1 MVLKTSRT
9 AELADILIDY
19 NKCNMCRL
27 CLRVCKG
34 MPLYEENGKILIDQ
48 SRLFGCIG
56 CAQCAA
62 VCPEEAI
69 TVTGRTLSAD
79 DIIPLPPKAE
89 RADIKQFVSLC
100 LSRRSTRDFK
110 QREVEQEVINEI
122 LNAAS
127 TAPMGIPPSDV
138 KVLVLKGKDK
148 VREFSFDF
156 IDTLDKMKWVFSPV
170 MLNVMRLYVSKEEYE
185 MMKSFISPL
194 LNFFPEMKAKGED
207 WVLYDAPLAMYFY
220 GTVYADPADAVISAT
235 YAMLAAESLG
245 LGSCMIGTIGPFIK
259 KGAKDFKN
267 KYGIPQKHTPGIAVV
282 FGYPAFKYHKAIKRT
297 LGGIH
302 YY

>member
-9 AELADILIDY
+9 AELSDILIDY
-19 NKCNMCRL
+19 DKCNMCRL
-27 CLRVCKG
+27 CLRACKG
-34 MPLYEENGKILIDQ
+34 LTLYEENGKILIDQ
-48 SRLFGCIG
+48 SHLFGCIG

-69 TVTGRTLSAD
+69 TVTGRTLSPE
-79 DIIPLPPKAE
+79 DIITLPPKSE
-89 RADIKQFVSLC
+89 RADIKQLVSLY
-100 LSRRSTRDFK
+100 LSRRSTREFK
-110 QREVEQEVINEI
+110 QREVEQEVIDEI

-148 VREFSFDF
+148 VRKFSFDF
-156 IDTLDKMKWVFSPV
+156 IDVLDKMKWFFSPL
-170 MLNVMRLYVSKEEYE
+170 MLNIMRLFTGKEEYE
-185 MMKSFISPL
+185 MMKSFITPL
-194 LNFFPEMKAKGED
+194 MKFFFENKAKGKDE
-207 WVLYDAPLAMYFY
+207 VFYDAPLAMYFY
-220 GTVYADPADAVISAT
+220 GTLYSDPADAIIAAT
-235 YAMLAAESLG
+235 YAMIAAESLG
-245 LGSCMIGTIGPFIK
+245 VGSCMIGTIGPFIK
-259 KGAKDFKN
+259 KGAKEFKK
-267 KYGIPQKHTPGIAVV
+267 KYEIPLKHTPGIAVI

>member
-34 MPLYEENGKILIDQ
+34 PLYEENGKILIDQ

-56 CAQCAA
+56 CGQCAA
-62 VCPEEAI
+62 ICPEEAM

-79 DIIPLPPKAE
+79 DIITLPPKAE
-89 RADIKQFVSLC
+89 RADIKQFISLC
-100 LSRRSTRDFK
+100 LSRRSMREFK
-110 QREVEQEVINEI
+110 KREVEQEVIDEI

-138 KVLVLKGKDK
+138 KVLVVKGKDK

-156 IDTLDKMKWVFSPV
+156 IDTVNKMKWIFSPV
-170 MLNVMRLYVSKEEYE
+170 MLKIMRLSVSKEEYE
-185 MMKSFISPL
+185 MLQSFIVPL
-194 LNFFPEMKAKGED
+194 IKFFTEMKAKGED

-220 GTVYADPADAVISAT
+220 GTKYADPADAVISAT
-235 YAMLAAESLG
+235 YAMLAAESMG
-245 LGSCMIGTIGPFIK
+245 LGTCMIGTIGPFIK

-267 KYGIPQKHTPGIAVV
+267 KYGISQKHTPGLAVI

-297 LGGIH
+297 FADIK

>member
-9 AELADILIDY
+9 SELAEIFIDY

-34 MPLYEENGKILIDQ
+34 PLYEENGKILIDQ

-56 CAQCAA
+56 CGQCAA

-69 TVTGRTLSAD
+69 TVTGRTLSTE
-79 DIIPLPPKAE
+79 DIITLPPKSG
-89 RADIKQFVSLC
+89 RADIKQLTALL
-100 LSRRSTRDFK
+100 LSRRSFREFK
-110 QREVEQEVINEI
+110 QREIEQEVIDEI

-127 TAPMGIPPSDV
+127 SAPMGIPPSDV
-138 KVLVLKGKDK
+138 KVLVVKGKAK
-148 VREFSFDF
+148 VREFAFDF
-156 IDTLDKMKWVFSPV
+156 IDVLDKMKSFFSPW
-170 MLNVMRLYVSKEEYE
+170 MLKIMRMFFSREEYE
-185 MMKSFISPL
+185 MMKSFITPL
-194 LNFFPEMKAKGED
+194 VKYLIEAKVKGED
-207 WVLYDAPLAMYFY
+207 ELFYNAPLAMYFY
-220 GTVYADPADAVISAT
+220 GTIYSDPADPVIAAT

-259 KGAKDFKN
+259 KGAKNFKI
-267 KYGIPQKHTPGIAVV
+267 KYGIPVKHTPGIAVI

-297 LGGIH
+297 LGGIN
-302 YY
+302 YF